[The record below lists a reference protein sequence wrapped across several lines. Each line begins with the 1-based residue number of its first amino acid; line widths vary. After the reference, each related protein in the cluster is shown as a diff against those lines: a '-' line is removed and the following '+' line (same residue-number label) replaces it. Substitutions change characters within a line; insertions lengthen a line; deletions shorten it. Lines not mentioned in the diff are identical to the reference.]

1 MLLELSF
8 LFPSGTAALILFS
21 PGGGG
26 SVGPTN
32 RQLSGGGLFRVMFQ
46 GARPT
51 VRTSADARLFGLNF
65 SQPPSIRFNKLSSLK
80 SRGSPPFVRI
90 NGSAELYG

>member
-1 MLLELSF
+1 MLLEFSF

-21 PGGGG
+21 PGGG

-51 VRTSADARLFGLNF
+51 VRTSADARLFDLNF

-80 SRGSPPFVRI
+80 SRGSPPFV
-90 NGSAELYG
+90 